1 MTSVAAKAPVERP
14 QMMASVMSFDV
25 RMDEILPGGC

>member
-14 QMMASVMSFDV
+14 QMTARVTSFDV
-25 RMDEILPGGC
+25 RMDEILLGRC